1 MAHSLSRCSVPL
13 VLLTL
18 LALAA
23 FPPAGPAEAQGIDDL
38 TRTGRADYAACRHKL
53 AQMIDEARYY
63 DRMKEDLPGME
74 KQAAELQARLDTLN
88 PKHREALQK
97 LAALESEQRTL
108 TADLPKAE
116 TDCREAWLPSLS
128 GVCGR
133 RDRMTRRLHEELPPE
148 LARLRAEL
156 PPLAQERQE
165 AENTLSVLQ
174 MNLQSRRNYVARAS
188 RPAERQIAEQEGL
201 CRGMEPLIGI
211 DPHAPR
217 SAMEIAASAPEGIVG
232 DEIAL
237 HARLASPVPGAQYGF
252 VWSLNGRVFGGNK
265 DRVSA
270 AIPGEGNSTVRVVA
284 WRWTGGQWVRAAEAS
299 RGIAGK
305 ARVQQRVSIT
315 GPAAVTIRNGAAQ
328 GAFEASITPEVP
340 GEMYGF
346 TWGAVGDPE
355 GPVTFNNP
363 SKSQSLTVTTPGRYA
378 LLVHAWKLLNGQ
390 WVFIGKASH
399 PFTVR

>member
-1 MAHSLSRCSVPL
+1 MAYSLSRCT
-13 VLLTL
+13 VLFIL
-18 LALAA
+18 LSLFALAT
-23 FPPAGPAEAQGIDDL
+23 FSPAGPADAQEIDDL
-38 TRTGRADYAACRHKL
+38 TRTGRADYAACRHRL

-63 DRMKEDLPGME
+63 NRMKADLPGME
-74 KQAAELQARLDTLN
+74 KQAAELQARLDALN
-88 PKHREALQK
+88 PKHRETSQK
-97 LAALESEQRTL
+97 LAALESEHKAL
-108 TADLPKAE
+108 TADLLKAE

-128 GVCGR
+128 GACSR

-174 MNLQSRRNYVARAS
+174 MNLQSRQNYIARAS
-188 RPAERQIAEQEGL
+188 RPSERQIAEQEAL
-201 CRGMEPLIGI
+201 CRSMEPSMGI
-211 DPHAPR
+211 DPNAPR

-237 HARLASPVPGAQYGF
+237 HARLSSPVPEAQHGF
-252 VWSLNGRVFGGNK
+252 VWSLNGRVFGGNG
-265 DRVSA
+265 DRVTA
-270 AIPGEGNSTVRVVA
+270 AIPGEGTSTVRVVA
-284 WRWTGGQWVRAAEAS
+284 WRWTGGQWVKAAEAS
-299 RGIAGK
+299 RGIAGR
-305 ARVQQRVSIT
+305 ARVQQRVAIT
-315 GPAAVTIRNGAAQ
+315 GPAALTIRNGAA
-328 GAFEASITPEVP
+328 GGTFEASITPEVP
-340 GEMYGF
+340 GELYGF

-363 SKSQSLTVTTPGRYA
+363 SNSQSLTVTTPGRYA
-378 LLVHAWKLLNGQ
+378 LLVHAWKLVNGQ